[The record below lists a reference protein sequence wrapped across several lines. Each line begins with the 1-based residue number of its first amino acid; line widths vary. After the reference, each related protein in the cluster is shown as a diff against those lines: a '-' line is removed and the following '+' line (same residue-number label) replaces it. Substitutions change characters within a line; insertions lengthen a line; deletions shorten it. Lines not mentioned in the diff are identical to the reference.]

1 MTETVPSYAAK
12 MKKVEA
18 ASGVSMEV
26 LIYIVCP
33 TALAL
38 SGFAKALF
46 HATSETWKIG
56 EGREKWTRQQFI
68 LQPKGKIK
76 LKKMTNDHSKS

>member
-26 LIYIVCP
+26 MIYIVGP

-38 SGFAKALF
+38 SGFAKLLF
-46 HATSETWKIG
+46 HATSEPWKIVEGG
-56 EGREKWTRQQFI
+56 ETGPDNSSSHSQ
-68 LQPKGKIK
+68 KGK
-76 LKKMTNDHSKS
+76 